1 MSVREI
7 FVPSAQLRFHV
18 KHCLRKGSAMSALV
32 LAAVLAGCSSPED
45 MAETAGIPVPA
56 APPAPPAADPGKVA
70 FTDNATSGEAKRE
83 FAYEWPAAVSAIPQL
98 AQRFT
103 AERDKALAEQ
113 KSDWQNTLT
122 EMAGEDCTAC
132 KSLTFSKSWAVV
144 ADLPRFL
151 SLSADMYFYT
161 GGAHGNSGFD
171 ALVWDREAG
180 AALDPRAMFRSP
192 QALQSALGDPWC
204 KSLKAERSKRLG
216 ADYSDDGF
224 FPCPS
229 IADLT
234 VLVGSS
240 DKRAFDRIGLI
251 AGPYVAGSYAEGP
264 YELTFPVTPAV
275 LEAIKPEYRTA
286 FALAK

>member
-1 MSVREI
+1 MPMNVREM
-7 FVPSAQLRFHV
+7 FHV
-18 KHCLRKGSAMSALV
+18 KHWLRRQVAMTIVMLT
-32 LAAVLAGCSSPED
+32 AALAGCSSPEQI
-45 MAETAGIPVPA
+45 AETAGASTPA
-56 APPAPPAADPGKVA
+56 PPPAPPAADPGKVA
-70 FTDNATSGEAKRE
+70 FTDNAKQGEAARE
-83 FAYEWPAAVSAIPQL
+83 FAYEWPAAVTAVPQL
-98 AQRFT
+98 VERFT
-103 AERDKALAEQ
+103 AERDKTLAEQ
-113 KSDWQNTLT
+113 KSDWQSILA

-151 SLSADMYFYT
+151 SLSAEMYFYT

-180 AALDPRAMFRSP
+180 AAFDPRAMFRSP
-192 QALQSALGDPWC
+192 QALQAALGDPWC
-204 KSLKAERSKRLG
+204 KSLKAERQKRLG
-216 ADYSDDGF
+216 SDYSDDGF

-275 LEAIKPEYRTA
+275 MDAVKPEYRPA
-286 FALAK
+286 FALGK